1 MGVMKL
7 RGVLILMLAAVLVLT
22 GCDPDEEPQAAP
34 TSTPIESPSV
44 SPSPSPS
51 PTPSQSPEIVTGS
64 DCDNEAATVANGE
77 TISASSWSGTGADA
91 AEVETAVVVDPE
103 APPGCQVF
111 LVATIGGVTSSNVI
125 VGDIQLDL
133 IPPQVGTLAN
143 IDGVDGPEA
152 FVIVQSGA
160 STQFGALFLLDP
172 VRPVTFGDLERG
184 MSDLMAFGGGV
195 THLDGAACVPD
206 EAGTVVISGAG
217 SQGKR
222 FQLERRFYR
231 FEDDLLV
238 EVRLERSK
246 ESFNGLSSYPE
257 FATEPFANCPP

>member
-1 MGVMKL
+1 MKL
-7 RGVLILMLAAVLVLT
+7 RALLIPVAATLLVLT
-22 GCDPDEEPQAAP
+22 GCDPDEEPQAVP
-34 TSTPIESPSV
+34 TPTVIESPSM
-44 SPSPSPS
+44 SPPPSPS
-51 PTPSQSPEIVTGS
+51 PTPSPSLEVITGS
-64 DCDNEAATVANGE
+64 GCDNEAEVVANGE
-77 TISASSWSGTGADA
+77 TISGLSASGTGAEDEID
-91 AEVETAVVVDPE
+91 AEVVADPD
-103 APPGCQVF
+103 APLGCQVF

-184 MSDLMAFGGGV
+184 TSDLMAFGGGV